1 MPTPRARRL
10 ELARLR
16 RKPAVDRAFEELYR
30 RHAREVYQY
39 ALGVLT
45 NPTDAEDVTQTTF
58 LNAYRAFER
67 GERPMRP
74 HNWLIAIA
82 HNVCRMRWRQANHR
96 PKEVALDEAP
106 EPAAVQPQDQP
117 NLDEVLQALA
127 RLSFNQRAA
136 LVMRELEGR
145 SYKEIAQVLDVSV
158 GAVEALLFRARR
170 HLRLQKRALGVLGAA
185 PLPASLASS
194 LGIGG
199 AATGG
204 GAAVAGGAT
213 IGADLVLKAAAL
225 VAVGAMTAGAGYRAI
240 EAVRTPQQPAAAR
253 TSQPAA
259 VAAPTHHA
267 RLASPTRAKTHR
279 AAPKAKPTA
288 TSSPSPTLA
297 PPTHNVEQITGGTAA
312 PPPAAPTTTPVVT
325 TPPLPVRPP
334 ALPKPP
340 LQPPKLPVTPPKLP
354 LLP

>member
-1 MPTPRARRL
+1 
-10 ELARLR
+10 
-16 RKPAVDRAFEELYR
+16 
-30 RHAREVYQY
+30 
-39 ALGVLT
+39 
-45 NPTDAEDVTQTTF
+45 
-58 LNAYRAFER
+58 
-67 GERPMRP
+67 
-74 HNWLIAIA
+74 
-82 HNVCRMRWRQANHR
+82 
-96 PKEVALDEAP
+96 
-106 EPAAVQPQDQP
+106 
-117 NLDEVLQALA
+117 VLQALA

-253 TSQPAA
+253 ASPPGPAQT
-259 VAAPTHHA
+259 AAPTPETPRNTA
-267 RLASPTRAKTHR
+267 ETS
-279 AAPKAKPTA
+279 AAAVK
-288 TSSPSPTLA
+288 
-297 PPTHNVEQITGGTAA
+297 
-312 PPPAAPTTTPVVT
+312 
-325 TPPLPVRPP
+325 
-334 ALPKPP
+334 
-340 LQPPKLPVTPPKLP
+340 
-354 LLP
+354 

>member
-1 MPTPRARRL
+1 IQSDAAVVSDNVEASRVLVPTPRARRL

-16 RKPAVDRAFEELYR
+16 RKPAVDRAFEELYK

-45 NPTDAEDVTQTTF
+45 NPTDAEDVTQQTF
-58 LNAYRAFER
+58 LNAFRAFQR

-185 PLPASLASS
+185 PLPA
-194 LGIGG
+194 
-199 AATGG
+199 
-204 GAAVAGGAT
+204 
-213 IGADLVLKAAAL
+213 
-225 VAVGAMTAGAGYRAI
+225 
-240 EAVRTPQQPAAAR
+240 
-253 TSQPAA
+253 
-259 VAAPTHHA
+259 
-267 RLASPTRAKTHR
+267 
-279 AAPKAKPTA
+279 
-288 TSSPSPTLA
+288 
-297 PPTHNVEQITGGTAA
+297 
-312 PPPAAPTTTPVVT
+312 
-325 TPPLPVRPP
+325 
-334 ALPKPP
+334 
-340 LQPPKLPVTPPKLP
+340 
-354 LLP
+354 